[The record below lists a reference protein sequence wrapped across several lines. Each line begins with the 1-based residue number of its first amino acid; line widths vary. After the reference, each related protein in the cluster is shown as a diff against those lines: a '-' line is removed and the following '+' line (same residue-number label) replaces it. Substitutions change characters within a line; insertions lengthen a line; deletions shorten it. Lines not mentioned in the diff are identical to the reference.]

1 MFVKSI
7 TIDGFKSY
15 ANRTV
20 VNNFDKEF
28 NAITG
33 LNGSGKSNILDAIC
47 FVLGITNLSQV
58 RAKNL
63 INLIYKDGQAGITKA
78 TVSIVFDNTDKESSP
93 VGYTE
98 QDEITV
104 TRQVAIGGKSK
115 YLINGHNAQKGRVEN
130 FFHSVQLNVNNPHF
144 LIMQGRITKVLNMKP
159 RETLSMVEEAAG
171 TRMYETKK
179 VSSLQ
184 TMERKEQKMAEIDR
198 LLSEEIQPTLDRLRK
213 ERSAFL
219 EWQKNK
225 MEIEHL
231 RRLVVA
237 YTYMQAEKAVE
248 GAKADLEEVNAEVK
262 ERTAEIESCAA
273 EVEAAERMVVDVEAE
288 KETALDQGLKE
299 MEQEANE
306 LSKTV
311 VKATE
316 KWKSKNAE
324 LESEKDARDTAVAS
338 LEQAKK
344 DIPAKEKEISEAES
358 DREQAEANYEA
369 AQQAQAKEEARH
381 QAVAMGMAADD
392 DGNAKTFAE
401 QIQDVKTSLTALET
415 EKEQA
420 KMRVDHLKPTLKE
433 KKAAAKGAAAEHAK
447 MTKVLAS
454 TEKELASLQAKMDA
468 IEFSDT
474 KEAALSKER
483 DALQAAHAKAS
494 DRVDALSAKLS
505 QLEFQYADPVRG
517 FDRSKVYGLVA
528 ELITVK
534 DPKAMTALEVS
545 AGGKLYNVVVDSA
558 ETGKLLLS
566 KGKLKRRVTIIP
578 IDKVKARSI
587 NPKAVATA
595 NAEVGKDGAQVA
607 LSYVGYDDSIDA
619 AMRYVF
625 GANFICPDMG
635 TAKRV
640 TFHNGIMTKS
650 VTLDGDV
657 MDPSGTLTGG
667 SRPNTAPVLA
677 QLHELKKAREEC
689 ASLEQQLE
697 AAQTQLATM
706 QKSAA
711 AYRDLKDQWDLKHH
725 EHDLAK
731 GRIEQSSCHQV
742 VQEVTDLE
750 ATLKESEAFLAGVK
764 DSEKALKKKISSI
777 EAEMKT
783 AVADKE
789 KRLKEVEKSIA
800 AAKKEVQASRTALH
814 TATNAVEAK
823 KLELVALKSEIK
835 TIEGQLS
842 SFDTTIA
849 ELEEQ
854 EQALVTKVQEVTEV
868 YQTKNAAAQAQRD
881 TIDKLE
887 HKVKELRTKAA
898 QAKKKSNAAALELK
912 KISNRAAAL
921 EKKKKEAASSVNSLL
936 KQHSWIAKE
945 KQCFGQQGTTFEFKK
960 GDPSR
965 DPTKFQ
971 SRLDAL
977 TDTQE
982 KLSKNVNMKVMSMFD
997 QTEKSAADLLKK
1009 KEIVEA
1015 DRAKI
1020 AQAIA
1025 ELDAKKNETLL
1036 KAHEQVNRDFGSIF
1050 SMLLPGTQAQLALTD
1065 SGDLLDGLR
1074 VRVAFGSVWKEGL
1087 TELSGGQRSLVALS
1101 LILALLLFKP
1111 APIYILDE
1119 IDAALDLSHTQNIGQ
1134 MLKAHFKQS
1143 QFIVVSLKEGM
1154 FNNANV
1160 LFKTAFIDGVSTVKR
1175 FAQSR
1180 AALDADEDSKENAKP
1195 RAKAKTARVGGK
1207 ASGRAIAQR
1216 NA

>member
-7 TIDGFKSY
+7 TLDGFKSY
-15 ANRTV
+15 ANRTQV
-20 VNNFDKEF
+20 TQFDPMF

-63 INLIYKDGQAGITKA
+63 IDLVYKNGQAGITKA
-78 TVSIVFDNTDKESSP
+78 TVSIVFDNSDKESSP
-93 VGYTE
+93 VGYRD

-179 VSSLQ
+179 AASLN
-184 TMERKEQKMAEIDR
+184 TMERKEQKMAEIER
-198 LLSEEIQPTLDRLRK
+198 MLAEEIQPTLNKLRK
-213 ERSAFL
+213 ERTAFMD
-219 EWQKNK
+219 WQKNK
-225 MEIEHL
+225 MEIDHL
-231 RRLVVA
+231 NRLILA
-237 YTYMQAEKAVE
+237 HQYMQYEQMLDKSKQESAGIEAEVAERNAVIEECTAEMEHAEKMVADVE
-248 GAKADLEEVNAEVK
+248 GQMEE
-262 ERTAEIESCAA
+262 
-273 EVEAAERMVVDVEAE
+273 
-288 KETALDQGLKE
+288 ALNGGLKE
-299 MEQEANE
+299 IEAEANE
-306 LSKTV
+306 LSKGV

-316 KWKSKNAE
+316 KWKSKKAE
-324 LESEKDARDTAVAS
+324 LTVEVEARAAAIAS
-338 LEQAKK
+338 
-344 DIPAKEKEISEAES
+344 
-358 DREQAEANYEA
+358 REQALAAIPVQEAAIADAEA
-369 AQQAQAKEEARH
+369 AQDDAVKAHDAAIAEQEKEEARRH
-381 QAVAMGMAADD
+381 AVSLGMAADE
-392 DGNAKTFAE
+392 DGNTKTFAE
-401 QIQDVKTSLTALET
+401 QIQDVKSSLTGLDT

-420 KMRVDHLKPTLKE
+420 KMKISHLKPTLKE
-433 KKAAAKGAAAEHAK
+433 KKAAAKGATAEHAK
-447 MTKVLAS
+447 MTKTLESTSGDLAKIQAKLDKIDFS
-454 TEKELASLQAKMDA
+454 DEKEADLMKQRNTAQTAY
-468 IEFSDT
+468 
-474 KEAALSKER
+474 SK
-483 DALQAAHAKAS
+483 AT
-494 DRVDALSAKLS
+494 DRVDGLEAKLS
-505 QLEFQYADPVRG
+505 QLEFKYADPVKG
-517 FDRSKVYGLVA
+517 FDRRKVHGLVA

-578 IDKVKARSI
+578 IDKVKARSVR
-587 NPKAVATA
+587 PEAVKAARK
-595 NAEVGKDGAQVA
+595 EVGDDAQVA
-607 LSYVGYDDSIDA
+607 LSYVGYDDAVDA
-619 AMRYVF
+619 AMKYVF

-635 TAKRV
+635 TAKQV
-640 TFHNGIMTKS
+640 TFHDRIRTKS

-677 QLHELKKAREEC
+677 QLHELKKARDEC
-689 ASLEQQLE
+689 AALEQELRAIE
-697 AAQTQLATM
+697 GDLDAM
-706 QKSAA
+706 QKSAK
-711 AYRDLKDQWDLKHH
+711 AYRELKTQWDIKTH

-742 VQEVTDLE
+742 VQEVADLE
-750 ATLKESEAFLAGVK
+750 ATLKESEEFLAGVK
-764 DSEKALKKKISSI
+764 DQEKALKEKMADIQ
-777 EAEMKT
+777 AEMKR
-783 AVADKE
+783 AVSDKE
-789 KRLKEVEKSIA
+789 KRLKAVEKCIA
-800 AAKKEVQASRTALH
+800 AAKKGVQAARANMNK
-814 TATNAVEAK
+814 ATQAVEAK
-823 KLELVALKSEIK
+823 KLELHALKTEVAGF
-835 TIEGQLS
+835 EGQLAALDAS
-842 SFDTTIA
+842 VA
-849 ELEEQ
+849 EIESQEQ
-854 EQALVTKVQEVTEV
+854 ELVIRVQEVTEV
-868 YQTKNAAAQAQRD
+868 YQAKHSAAQEQRETITKLEGEIQDLRASAAA
-881 TIDKLE
+881 
-887 HKVKELRTKAA
+887 
-898 QAKKKSNAAALELK
+898 AKKKSNAAALELK
-912 KISNRAAAL
+912 KISNRAATL
-921 EKKKKEAASSVNSLL
+921 EKRKKEAASAVASLL
-936 KQHSWIAKE
+936 KKHSWIAKE
-945 KQCFGQQGTTFEFKK
+945 KQCFGQPGTTFEFKK
-960 GDPSR
+960 GDPTQ
-965 DPTKFQ
+965 DPHTFQ

-977 TDTQE
+977 TESQE

-997 QTEKSAADLLKK
+997 QTEKSAVDLMKK
-1009 KEIVEA
+1009 KQIVEA

-1020 AQAIA
+1020 AQAIT
-1025 ELDAKKNETLL
+1025 ELDEKKNETLQ

-1050 SMLLPGTQAQLALTD
+1050 SMLLPGTQAELALTE

-1180 AALDADEDSKENAKP
+1180 AAIEADDSSKENAKP
-1195 RAKAKTARVGGK
+1195 RGK
-1207 ASGRAIAQR
+1207 GRAARGAAAAPARTISQR
-1216 NA
+1216 NK